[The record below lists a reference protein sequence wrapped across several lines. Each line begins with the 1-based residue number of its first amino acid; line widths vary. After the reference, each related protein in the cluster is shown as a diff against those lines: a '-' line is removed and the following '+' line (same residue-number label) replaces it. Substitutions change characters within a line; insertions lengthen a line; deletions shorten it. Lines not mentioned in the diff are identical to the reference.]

1 MGSNVETELTEFLG
15 QPYNF
20 IDWVKTVSERE
31 HYLRNEVVRAGE
43 VAPDF
48 TLPLLEG
55 GELSLS
61 SLRGKPVMIEFG
73 SIT

>member
-1 MGSNVETELTEFLG
+1 MVRETEPKLTEFLG

-31 HYLRNEVVRAGE
+31 NYLRNQVVRAGE

-61 SLRGKPVMIEFG
+61 DLRGKPVMIECG
-73 SIT
+73 SIP

>member
-1 MGSNVETELTEFLG
+1 MAREAEQKQTEFLG

-20 IDWVKTVSERE
+20 IDWVKSTSERE
-31 HYLRNEVVRAGE
+31 HYLRYEVVRAGE
-43 VAPDF
+43 LAPDF
-48 TLPLLEG
+48 ALPLLEG

-61 SLRGKPVMIEFG
+61 DLRGKPVMIEFG